1 MNKLKLAFKVAG
13 SKTATQKALIKLIND
28 SATDFSLEKNLNP
41 ILEGIYS
48 YSGTIDGLELYD
60 ILLNTLRDCKPRL
73 GVLKTLYICNHI
85 INMIG
90 DSFSKV
96 FLSEFFTNI
105 LPPSRTHSTDD
116 LAHGVLAP
124 SYYNFLLMYA
134 KYHGDIQSY
143 KDVNPDAVLAAM
155 RQGNFVPII
164 QLLTFKNI
172 LKYFTTI
179 KGPLEVALGN
189 FKYNGITKK
198 IAFRLFSDAAQM
210 YNMIVKFL
218 NIIIVD
224 IFDMEREMALLVD
237 ELYSDMIQITKRIAK
252 FTEVLSK
259 DISDQLPPFEYFLFD
274 PEFNRAEERYI
285 LTVKKAQSAQQD
297 QERSFQDTEH
307 LVYLHK
313 YQTFKA
319 GKREYIIDSDIWT
332 ATKFSP
338 EKRSIQDLSA
348 QSPSTKSS
356 LVGSLTSP
364 RLLVKKLEYQK
375 SFTTPM
381 THQRLFITDNIR
393 LPQEIHSAR
402 TTRHD
407 DGEQTRR
414 WNNDYSNQGYD
425 NHTET
430 LPDLRESESQQGEA
444 NSPVSITRSPKKA
457 GTIAEEGYGSP
468 SSANVSNI
476 SNMDWMSPRTK
487 KLKISGLFSKKSKMA
502 KQVIPSMQ

>member
-1 MNKLKLAFKVAG
+1 
-13 SKTATQKALIKLIND
+13 
-28 SATDFSLEKNLNP
+28 
-41 ILEGIYS
+41 
-48 YSGTIDGLELYD
+48 
-60 ILLNTLRDCKPRL
+60 
-73 GVLKTLYICNHI
+73 
-85 INMIG
+85 
-90 DSFSKV
+90 
-96 FLSEFFTNI
+96 
-105 LPPSRTHSTDD
+105 
-116 LAHGVLAP
+116 
-124 SYYNFLLMYA
+124 
-134 KYHGDIQSY
+134 
-143 KDVNPDAVLAAM
+143 
-155 RQGNFVPII
+155 
-164 QLLTFKNI
+164 
-172 LKYFTTI
+172 
-179 KGPLEVALGN
+179 
-189 FKYNGITKK
+189 
-198 IAFRLFSDAAQM
+198 
-210 YNMIVKFL
+210 
-218 NIIIVD
+218 
-224 IFDMEREMALLVD
+224 MERDMALLVD
-237 ELYSDMIQITKRIAK
+237 ELYSDIIQITKRIVK
-252 FTEVLSK
+252 FSEILSK

-285 LTVKKAQSAQQD
+285 FTVKKSQSVLQD
-297 QERSFQDTEH
+297 EEGVFQDKDY

-332 ATKFSP
+332 TTKFSP

-356 LVGSLTSP
+356 LIGSMSSP

-414 WNNDYSNQGYD
+414 WNDYNPEYNNN

-430 LPDLRESESQQGEA
+430 LPDLRESEAQQGETS
-444 NSPVSITRSPKKA
+444 SPVSITRSPKKT
-457 GTIAEEGYGSP
+457 GSIAEEGFGTP
-468 SSANVSNI
+468 NSSNMS

-487 KLKISGLFSKKSKMA
+487 KLKFSGLFSAKKSKLA